1 MATTTRH
8 GKTALQYER
17 TSITLP
23 RGTMKRAEQAGIN
36 VSGISRKSIL
46 AAIEALTVKDVP

>member
-1 MATTTRH
+1 
-8 GKTALQYER
+8 
-17 TSITLP
+17 
-23 RGTMKRAEQAGIN
+23 MKMAEQAGIN